1 MLADCILPY
10 LGYPG
15 DAYAPQCQVLKKAF
29 SALLRGRRF
38 FIIKLLRALQI
49 LVKERGEIM
58 SKTALS
64 IQMLEILY
72 SRSVVSIAE
81 LARILDT
88 NPRNIPEYKKVLEE
102 AGYVIDTVPGR
113 YGGYALNK
121 KYTFPSTRLTDA
133 EKEGLMQGFDYLLSR
148 NDFMRKDDYSKAMA
162 KISSALMAT
171 DTPENTLIAN
181 RFPLAMPQ
189 EEIEERYAAMA
200 HCIANKLA
208 ISITYLTQR
217 NYVTEREIHPY
228 KLFMYNNAWFV
239 LCFDCKYEDVL
250 YFKLNRIQEYK
261 ITNNKFR
268 IPLTYNERDYLD
280 EYGMRNNG
288 QWYPIKL
295 RLKGNYAMLA
305 KERIY
310 GKNQTVET
318 VDENTTILSCEM
330 QNKSSVISFVLG
342 FATDCDVIEPEW
354 LRNSVAEIAATLVAR
369 YSEQEDEK

>member
-1 MLADCILPY
+1 
-10 LGYPG
+10 
-15 DAYAPQCQVLKKAF
+15 
-29 SALLRGRRF
+29 
-38 FIIKLLRALQI
+38 
-49 LVKERGEIM
+49 M

-72 SRSVVSIAE
+72 SRNIVGIAE
-81 LARILDT
+81 LAKLLDT

-113 YGGYALNK
+113 YGGYVLNK
-121 KYTFPSTRLTDA
+121 KYTFPSTRLSDT

-208 ISITYLTQR
+208 IEMEYLSLSNEVSKR
-217 NYVTEREIHPY
+217 IFHPY
-228 KLFMYNNAWFV
+228 KLFMYNNAWFIIG
-239 LCFDCKYEDVL
+239 FDEKRNDFR
-250 YFKLNRIQEYK
+250 YFKLNRIQSFN
-261 ITNNKFR
+261 ITTQKFR
-268 IPLTYNERDYLD
+268 IPLTYNERDFID
-280 EYGMRNNG
+280 EFGMRQNG
-288 QWYPIKL
+288 EWYPIKL
-295 RLKGNYAMLA
+295 KITGKYAMLV

-310 GKNQTVET
+310 GKNQTVEA
-318 VDENTTILSCEM
+318 VNQNTSILSVEM
-330 QNKSSVISFVLG
+330 QNKEDILVFVLG
-342 FATDCDVIEPEW
+342 FGANCEVLEPEW
-354 LRNSVAEIAATLVAR
+354 LRTNILNAAEQMVKKNSEG
-369 YSEQEDEK
+369 